1 MPSAI
6 KNLGKNKCRNRLRY
20 WKRIK
25 KLQYVMGV
33 EGRLAILGYYCKY
46 DMGMSVRNL
55 VGFINIGVEYC
66 SIQQTEVVIFKYEY
80 VYLFFV

>member
-1 MPSAI
+1 
-6 KNLGKNKCRNRLRY
+6 
-20 WKRIK
+20 
-25 KLQYVMGV
+25 MGV